1 MTVGAFCGAFMALNV
16 IVAGSRDQLV
26 NMRNTVTFGYLLWL
40 FASCPAGAATLPLR
54 PGVGAVDHRM
64 PVDVNAMPWN
74 SLVRVQTE
82 LGERCTGFLV
92 SPQVVVTAA
101 HCLFLP
107 RVRRFIQPFSVHVLR
122 GYREGHYAA
131 HAVVVRFTVP
141 PAYRPLDETA
151 TAGADRAV
159 LVLDRRLLPQSET
172 LPVAPVPAVMPAPIL
187 LGGYGQDRN
196 EVAIADRTCMLVGR
210 ASDGEGR
217 PLLVHDCEATRGT
230 SGAPVLWQRPDGR
243 WAAIGIQIE
252 AASGAG
258 GRAVPLVGA
267 PDPATG
273 SDRSGGR

>member
-1 MTVGAFCGAFMALNV
+1 M
-16 IVAGSRDQLV
+16 I
-26 NMRNTVTFGYLLWL
+26 NMRNSVTFGSLVWL
-40 FASCPAGAATLPLR
+40 FVSCPAGAATLPLR
-54 PGVGAVDHRM
+54 PGVGVIDHRI
-64 PVDVNAMPWN
+64 PVDVNAPPWN

-122 GYREGHYAA
+122 AYREGQYAA

-141 PAYRPLDETA
+141 PAYQPLDESR

-159 LVLDRRLLPQSET
+159 LVLDRRLLPESGT
-172 LPVAPVPAVMPAPIL
+172 LPEAPVPAVLPAPIL
-187 LGGYGQDRN
+187 LGGYGQDRD
-196 EVAIADRTCMLVGR
+196 EVAIADRSCMLVGQ
-210 ASDGEGR
+210 ASDGDGR

-230 SGAPVLWQRPDGR
+230 SGAPLLWRRPDGR

-267 PDPATG
+267 SAPVTG
-273 SDRSGGR
+273 SDKPAGR